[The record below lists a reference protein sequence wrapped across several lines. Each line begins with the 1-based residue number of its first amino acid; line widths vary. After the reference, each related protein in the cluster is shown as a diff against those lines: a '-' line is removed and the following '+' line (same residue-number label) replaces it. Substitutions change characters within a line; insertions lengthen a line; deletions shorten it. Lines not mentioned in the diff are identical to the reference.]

1 MTSAKIPERLK
12 SLLSDAYSEGFE
24 SFCTRVLYFFNTI
37 DTYFL
42 VAGISSYVVVWPAPF
57 RPLRLAAAL
66 TVAWLTARIADF
78 YPVFPLLAVSALGF
92 LTAWV
97 PLQPSTVLAL
107 LAGNTAVFFA
117 IQFLFMGIPDSIV
130 ARDPRVPFIKM
141 VNSLVTIAPTTVS
154 FSMSVFFSSYLSLLL
169 YAAAAGAA
177 PSPWLAP
184 AAAWL
189 LLAAAVTRLSL
200 PTNQPSRFHKPD
212 TPERPR
218 FRRVLML
225 NIDEARKDVFDAL
238 DLPVMRRL
246 VEKGASHPEGL
257 HTVYRALTNPAF
269 ASILTGAAPE
279 VHGVMDNNL
288 GRPIRVEGLPDVV
301 PSIAY
306 GSMHVK
312 HFCKPEWET
321 RIVSLPRHSI
331 YRSDDVMVSWIKED
345 LERRP
350 EVRLFVADFSEADF
364 LAHAYGSTSTQYED
378 ALRRIDA
385 RIGELI
391 DWMRTRGLMDDSAI
405 IVCSDHGIAAIDH
418 SFLIA
423 RSERYVPFYLFGRGI
438 RSGFEIT
445 RPGRIT
451 DICPTIAYL
460 LGVRYPDAARGQ
472 VFTEA
477 LDECPPGDTQEALS
491 LRFNRIK
498 YDSEAGHYDADHPE
512 IGEGDR
518 DFWDDVIAR
527 YLDGRSDY
535 SVLDVGCGSGF
546 VGRRLL
552 QRGASFE
559 HLVCVDVAPRMLE
572 MARAALGS
580 DARIRYRESL
590 DGLEGSFDVITAS
603 SIFHHVP
610 RPEEIAARLDSLL
623 APGGLLVGA
632 HEPNRRVFQSPL
644 FRAAATLYK
653 RAGGG
658 VDLSAATV
666 LDFNRRVRAEF
677 PRAPAV
683 CADEILQTVEWH
695 SPLEQWS
702 TAVDAERGFVPA
714 EFFAAYFPS
723 YEVRSLET
731 YTTFHHRPA
740 LRGRPSL
747 QWLLAWA
754 YRLLFHEGNLFRFV
768 LRKRP

>member
-1 MTSAKIPERLK
+1 MKILERLK

-37 DTYFL
+37 DSYFL
-42 VAGISSYVVVWPAPF
+42 VAGMSSYILVWPAPF

-66 TVAWLTARIADF
+66 FAAWGTARIADF
-78 YPVFPLLAVSALGF
+78 YPVFPVLAVAALGA
-92 LTAWV
+92 LTAAV
-97 PLQPSTVLAL
+97 PLQPSTVLSLVAVN
-107 LAGNTAVFFA
+107 AGIFFA

-130 ARDPRVPFIKM
+130 ARDPRVAFIKM
-141 VNSLVTIAPTTVS
+141 VNSLVTVAPTTVS

-177 PSPWLAP
+177 PSPWLGA

-200 PTNQPSRFHKPD
+200 PTNRPSRFHKPD
-212 TPERPR
+212 TPERPP

-225 NIDEARKDVFDAL
+225 NIDGARKDVFDAL

-246 VEKGASHPEGL
+246 AVEGASHPQGL

-288 GRPIRVEGLPDVV
+288 GRPIRVEGLADVV

-312 HFCKPEWET
+312 HFCKPQWET

-345 LERRP
+345 LESRP

-364 LAHAYGSTSTQYED
+364 LAHAYGSTSAQYKD

-385 RIGELI
+385 RIGALI
-391 DWMRTRGLMDDSAI
+391 DWMGARGLTDDSAI

-423 RSERYVPFYLFGRGI
+423 RSERYVPFYLHGKGI
-438 RSGFEIT
+438 RKGFRIT

-451 DICPTIAYL
+451 DICSTIAYL

-472 VFTEA
+472 VFTDA
-477 LDECPPGDTQEALS
+477 LEECPPGDTREALS
-491 LRFNRIK
+491 LRFNRVK

-518 DFWDDVIAR
+518 DFWDGVIAR
-527 YLDGRSDY
+527 HLDRRSGY

-552 QRGASFE
+552 ERRANFE
-559 HLVCVDVAPRMLE
+559 VLLCVDVAPRMLE
-572 MARAALGS
+572 AARAALGG
-580 DARIRYRESL
+580 DPRIRYRGSL
-590 DGLEGSFDVITAS
+590 EGVEGSFDVITAN

-610 RPEEIAARLDSLL
+610 RPEEMAARIDSLL

-632 HEPNRRVFQSPL
+632 HEPNRRIFQNPL

-666 LDFNRRVRAEF
+666 LDFNRRLRAEF

-683 CADEILQTVEWH
+683 CADEILQTVECH

-702 TAVDAERGFVPA
+702 TAVDAERGFVPP
-714 EFFAAYFPS
+714 EFFAGYFPG
-723 YEVRSLET
+723 YEVLSVET
-731 YTTFHHRPA
+731 YTTFHYRPA

-747 QWLLAWA
+747 QRLLARA
-754 YRLLFHEGNLFRFV
+754 YRVFFDEGNLFRFV